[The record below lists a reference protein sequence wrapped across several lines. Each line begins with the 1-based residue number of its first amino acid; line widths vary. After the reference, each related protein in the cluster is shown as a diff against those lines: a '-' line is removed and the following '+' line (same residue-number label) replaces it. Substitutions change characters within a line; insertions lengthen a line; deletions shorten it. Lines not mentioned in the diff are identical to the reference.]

1 MKAPICRVCG
11 IAHWGA
17 THVWPGTLRTG
28 IPKPPPSTPAVE
40 AQRYKPQLSGTLITK
55 EIRPGVRESY
65 IDPSTV
71 AFNEA
76 SLEDALVKIAT
87 DPKGAGIN
95 DVKLI
100 APPGKRVE
108 ATLTP
113 VAPRKRSIASKRSA
127 PPISKPE
134 PPADIEPPEPA
145 PADET
150 PEQRKR
156 RYHREYM
163 RSRREKKAKGR

>member
-40 AQRYKPQLSGTLITK
+40 AERHKPQVSIKGNYPAISAEDAAL
-55 EIRPGVRESY
+55 RP
-65 IDPSTV
+65 
-71 AFNEA
+71 EA
-76 SLEDALVKIAT
+76 ST
-87 DPKGAGIN
+87 H
-95 DVKLI
+95 LI
-100 APPGKRVE
+100 
-108 ATLTP
+108 
-113 VAPRKRSIASKRSA
+113 APRKRSIASKRSA

-163 RSRREKKAKGR
+163 RTRREKKAKG